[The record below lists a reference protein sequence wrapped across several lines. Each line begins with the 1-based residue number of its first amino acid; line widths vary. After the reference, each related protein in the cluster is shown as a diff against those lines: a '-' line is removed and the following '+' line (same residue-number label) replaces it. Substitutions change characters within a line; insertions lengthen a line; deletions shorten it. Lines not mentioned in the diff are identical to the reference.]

1 MTCLFVVSLASVNKK
16 RFSIFEDFW
25 LINFSLTCHA
35 FNILSRIEN
44 YPDIA
49 KIFSSSLSFCIL
61 YLYLWPFWSY
71 MLGIIWCEDWC
82 LFFPL
87 WISIWFSTVSF
98 KKKFFFP
105 LNCIGNVAKE
115 QLNIQTLFTKLLGSD
130 SSSSNFHYIW
140 IRLAWYFFLQC
151 FIEFTGKFI

>member
-16 RFSIFEDFW
+16 RFSIFKDFW
-25 LINFSLTCHA
+25 LNFSFTCHA

-44 YPDIA
+44 YPNIA

-71 MLGIIWCEDWC
+71 TLGIIWCEDWC
-82 LFFPL
+82 LFFSL

-98 KKKFFFP
+98 LKNSFP
-105 LNCIGNVAKE
+105 HWIALAMLPKINWTYKLSLLNCWEVIPP
-115 QLNIQTLFTKLLGSD
+115 LLIFTI
-130 SSSSNFHYIW
+130 F
-140 IRLAWYFFLQC
+140 
-151 FIEFTGKFI
+151 E